1 MSAVRKQVK
10 GNLIETNNQGQVS
23 SQWVLKFVDN
33 SKRNM
38 SSMLILF

>member
-10 GNLIETNNQGQVS
+10 DNLIETNNQGQVS
-23 SQWVLKFVDN
+23 NQWVLKFVDN